1 MKKKGKDKEDKKA
14 KEEKKPADP
23 RKIVLIT
30 GASRGIGYSL
40 VEKLLEKKA
49 KLRVIMTCRDDE
61 KGQQLYKDLCEKYPE
76 EAERFFYHQLD
87 ITDEASIAALID
99 FIKKTFKKFDYLVNN
114 AGYSSVGRDFNEQ
127 ICEDTFKVN
136 FNGTINFTEKLF
148 GTFNKN
154 GKIIFVTSKSGTLA
168 KLKNENLISKF
179 KNAKNVDDIL
189 KLSEKFKKTIP
200 EEKTEADGWYK
211 NCFAMSK
218 LFLNFYAK
226 LVIKKREISRE
237 SIAVYAVHP
246 GWCKTEMGG
255 EHAPLEVGEG
265 ADKIIYLLELP
276 DTVNKDFQGKFFDD
290 NKVALLD

>member
-1 MKKKGKDKEDKKA
+1 
-14 KEEKKPADP
+14 
-23 RKIVLIT
+23 VLVT
-30 GASRGIGYSL
+30 GASRGIGYCL

-87 ITDEASIAALID
+87 ITDEASIAALVD
-99 FIKKTFKKFDYLVNN
+99 YIKKTFKKFDYLVNN
-114 AGYSSVGRDFNEQ
+114 AGYSSKGRDFNEEV
-127 ICEDTFKVN
+127 CEETFKVN
-136 FNGTINFTEKLF
+136 YNGTINFTEKLF

-154 GKIIFVTSKSGTLA
+154 GKIIFVTSKSGTLS

-226 LVIKKREISRE
+226 LIIKKREISRE
-237 SIAVYAVHP
+237 SIQVFAVHP

-255 EHAPLEVGEG
+255 EHAPSEVGEG

-276 DTVNKDFQGKFFDD
+276 DTVNKEFQGKFFDD
-290 NKVALLD
+290 NKVAPLD

>member
-40 VEKLLEKKA
+40 VEKLLEKKG
-49 KLRVIMTCRDDE
+49 KLRIIMTCRDDE

-87 ITDEASIAALID
+87 ITDEASITALID

-290 NKVALLD
+290 NKVASLD

>member
-1 MKKKGKDKEDKKA
+1 MKKKGKDKDDKKA

-30 GASRGIGYSL
+30 GASRGIGYCL
-40 VEKLLEKKA
+40 VEKILANKKN
-49 KLRVIMTCRDDE
+49 LRIIMTCRDDE
-61 KGQQLYKDLCEKYPE
+61 KGQQLYKELCEKYPE
-76 EAERFFYHQLD
+76 DVERFFYHQLD
-87 ITDEASIAALID
+87 ITDEASITALID

-114 AGYSSVGRDFNEQ
+114 AGYSSTGRDFNEQ
-127 ICEDTFKVN
+127 VCEDTFKVN
-136 FNGTINFTEKLF
+136 FNGTVNFTEKLF

-154 GKIIFVTSKSGTLA
+154 GKIIFVTSKSGTLQ

-179 KNAKNVDDIL
+179 KNAKNVDDVL

-237 SIAVYAVHP
+237 SINVFAVHP

-255 EHAPLEVGEG
+255 DQAPYEVSEG
-265 ADKIIYLLELP
+265 VDRIMFLLELP
-276 DTVNKDFQGKFFDD
+276 DTVNKEFQGKFFDE
-290 NKVALLD
+290 NKVTPLD

>member
-23 RKIVLIT
+23 RKIILIT
-30 GASRGIGYSL
+30 GANRGIGYCL
-40 VEKLLEKKA
+40 VEKLLEKK
-49 KLRVIMTCRDDE
+49 KNLRIIMTCRDDE
-61 KGQQLYKDLCEKYPE
+61 KGQQLHKELSEKYPE
-76 EAERFFYHQLD
+76 DAERFFYHQLD
-87 ITDEASIAALID
+87 ITDEASIAALVD
-99 FIKKTFKKFDYLVNN
+99 FIKKTFKKIDYLVNN
-114 AGYSSVGRDFNEQ
+114 AGYSSKGRDFNEQ

-136 FNGTINFTEKLF
+136 FNGTVTFTEKLF
-148 GTFNKN
+148 GNFNKN

-179 KNAKNVDDIL
+179 KNAKNVDDVM
-189 KLSEKFKKTIP
+189 KLSEKFKKSIP
-200 EEKTEADGWYK
+200 EEKTESDGWYK

-237 SIAVYAVHP
+237 SISVYAVHP

-255 EHAPLEVGEG
+255 ECAPLEVGDG
-265 ADKIIYLLELP
+265 AEKIIFLLELP

-290 NKVALLD
+290 NKVAPLD